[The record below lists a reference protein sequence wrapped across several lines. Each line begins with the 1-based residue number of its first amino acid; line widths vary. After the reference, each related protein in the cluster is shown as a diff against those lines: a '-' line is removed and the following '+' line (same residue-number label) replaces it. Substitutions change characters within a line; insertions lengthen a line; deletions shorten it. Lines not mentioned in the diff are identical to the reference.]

1 MAELI
6 DQWPRWHR
14 KRDDRKVESFWRT
27 TKGWQKISDDFIM
40 HELPKDLAKSLKSWR
55 GSVYNEPV
63 DFEKGH
69 TDYGKKTVDLSAS
82 PEESAIVLHPS
93 ASSRSLRV
101 LRQRDRQQQRR
112 DGYRPVLPPEP
123 EHEPK
128 EDNSKHMNPK
138 RITTLPPETPGSQKT
153 SVYHHA
159 PRVADPDPAADRL
172 DDDPKPLTKEHFYEL
187 MGMHPPHGSLLMPK
201 QLAVHGGLYSKIGAH
216 LRYIQTK
223 YRVFDVATYVLL
235 VLQLLLS
242 AVFIV
247 LGSLTSVDSHVAI
260 AILGAI
266 SVTVAGVLALMKGQ
280 GLPNRLRQTR
290 DDLATVVFEAEES
303 YWDVAADRHFLCSG
317 VRQLREDYMRVLV
330 EARKSHPDAFN
341 STANKIARG
350 FRAPAAGKASTTVW
364 DSFSRIPYDRDR
376 DPHCNS

>member
-1 MAELI
+1 
-6 DQWPRWHR
+6 
-14 KRDDRKVESFWRT
+14 
-27 TKGWQKISDDFIM
+27 M
-40 HELPKDLAKSLKSWR
+40 HELPRDLAKSLKSWR

-63 DFEKGH
+63 DLEKGP
-69 TDYGKKTVDLSAS
+69 TDYGEKTLDVSS
-82 PEESAIVLHPS
+82 GPEESAIVLHPS
-93 ASSRSLRV
+93 ASSRSLRQ
-101 LRQRDRQQQRR
+101 LRQQDRQQQRR
-112 DGYRPVLPPEP
+112 DGYRPVLQPEP
-123 EHEPK
+123 EHDPQH
-128 EDNSKHMNPK
+128 DHSQHVNPK
-138 RITTLPPETPGSQKT
+138 RTTTLPPETPASQKI

-187 MGMHPPHGSLLMPK
+187 MGMHPPQGSLLMPK
-201 QLAVHGGLYSKIGAH
+201 QLAVHGGLYSKIRAH

-235 VLQLLLS
+235 ALQLLLS

-247 LGSLTSVDSHVAI
+247 LGSLTSVDSHVTI
-260 AILGAI
+260 AVLGAV
-266 SVTVAGVLALMKGQ
+266 SVVVAGVLALMKGQ

-290 DDLATVVFEAEES
+290 DDLMTVVFEAEEL
-303 YWDVAADRHFLCSG
+303 YWDVAADRPVLYRD

-350 FRAPAAGKASTTVW
+350 FRTPAGGKVQTTV
-364 DSFSRIPYDRDR
+364 
-376 DPHCNS
+376 